1 MQKIGDAFRVSEK
14 MSSSSTGNPTSGVRY
29 SYRTRGSYI
38 SYRRR
43 PHGLAGDTTSIE
55 RDANASPIVWICD
68 TIPSICIIFIL
79 IVVHDYERLLLFNEN
94 WKLEK

>member
-1 MQKIGDAFRVSEK
+1 MR
-14 MSSSSTGNPTSGVRY
+14 SSSTVDPTSRVRY
-29 SYRTRGSYI
+29 AYRTKGSYI
-38 SYRRR
+38 SHRRR

-68 TIPSICIIFIL
+68 TTPSICIIFIL
-79 IVVHDYERLLLFNEN
+79 IVVHDYKRLLLFNEY